1 MLFQGRILKIA
12 DQYLGSDSIPLS
24 TQMKMMTSANQ
35 SQRSLDSALEKKLD
49 VLMNDV
55 GKLKTAISDVDAK

>member
-55 GKLKTAISDVDAK
+55 GELKTAISDVDAK